1 MNNAGM
7 GEPRGGTGREAEG
20 IFDPARAN
28 ELMQREL
35 EMARKERDLTQRR
48 REFAEGA
55 GRIGEMAREAMSV
68 REGEEGEKLGEVMN
82 AQGQI
87 EENVGMIVG
96 GDKSTGVITGGDESA
111 GVITGGDDVQAK
123 EMSEEIISSEGG
135 KKYEEGMVG
144 KLHGALNNK
153 EISPFE
159 MEEEMRRLGQNWR
172 KTVFGH
178 KVGDSNE

>member
-35 EMARKERDLTQRR
+35 EMARRERDLTQRR

-68 REGEEGEKLGEVMN
+68 RGSEEGEKLGEVMN

-87 EENVGMIVG
+87 EENVWMIV
-96 GDKSTGVITGGDESA
+96 GGDESA